1 MPIPGVTAVA
11 QKITNRIGDLIHRIV
26 RTLLRPASASILA
39 TAVLDLS
46 RSKADLIAENALL
59 RCRRP
64 RYLSNKPARWAEIN
78 GEPPSTRAAFF
89 VV

>member
-11 QKITNRIGDLIHRIV
+11 QKIATRIDDLVHRIV
-26 RTLLRPASASILA
+26 RAVLRPALASTLA

-59 RCRRP
+59 RHKLAVLDTLCQ
-64 RYLSNKPARWAEIN
+64 
-78 GEPPSTRAAFF
+78 
-89 VV
+89 